1 MKKPTFRAATLD
13 DAALAADIMTAAFPR
28 EPEDPVM
35 TRERWKHGREDFIWG
50 RFIAEVDGVPAG
62 YVEWAHG
69 PWEQLPE
76 RHCYVDVF
84 LDLSYMSKNLLKQLW
99 KWLEEEAAKQ
109 GAWTL
114 NASAGEEETEM
125 LGVLASLG
133 YERDRQDRVWML
145 DLNEHGARLTAEA
158 MAARERLKA
167 EGIALTTLSDWH
179 DPDRV
184 AKLFKLS
191 EATRQDI
198 PHSTPILAQPKEYFV
213 NRLNAPDR
221 RQDRWW
227 LALDG
232 DRPIAMSFLSFPPVR
247 GHVWT
252 GYTCCDRDFR
262 GRGIARGVKLQTLS
276 QAVEL
281 GIPSVR
287 TDNDSENVAMLHI
300 NETLGYESL
309 PGYVNFVKRLPAG
322 ALR

>member
-114 NASAGEEETEM
+114 NASAGEEESRQE
-125 LGVLASLG
+125 LAGSRQG
-133 YERDRQDRVWML
+133 RGADQDRDGRDFECPEPGVAVSG
-145 DLNEHGARLTAEA
+145 DAQRVPEITERRDDERGSGPGEPAGRGQGQH
-158 MAARERLKA
+158 ARERQG
-167 EGIALTTLSDWH
+167 ERG
-179 DPDRV
+179 
-184 AKLFKLS
+184 
-191 EATRQDI
+191 E
-198 PHSTPILAQPKEYFV
+198 
-213 NRLNAPDR
+213 
-221 RQDRWW
+221 QDR
-227 LALDG
+227 
-232 DRPIAMSFLSFPPVR
+232 
-247 GHVWT
+247 
-252 GYTCCDRDFR
+252 
-262 GRGIARGVKLQTLS
+262 
-276 QAVEL
+276 
-281 GIPSVR
+281 
-287 TDNDSENVAMLHI
+287 
-300 NETLGYESL
+300 
-309 PGYVNFVKRLPAG
+309 
-322 ALR
+322 